1 MTRTYENAEELFR
14 FASMRAPAAPQQS
27 PRVLRLADES
37 EVPAWLASV
46 SGQDFAQ
53 QLEVLESRWQSLDS
67 IGASGVS
74 TDLEAVEA
82 LLKDLWKFYVQGI
95 GSGSVQP
102 QQLQRAQEL
111 MGKVAQLQ
119 AAQPG
124 TQLVAAAPHAVQAR
138 TTVKL
143 PAALEAFLRARRAQ
157 VSHALAAP
165 VKGATPEEL
174 DARLQLLQALERRLA
189 AALDNP
195 PAFDSV
201 QPFSVPLPKPA
212 GPDAPRTYFFLPA
225 ADPDQMF
232 RVANEAL
239 LLEIV
244 EAGIAAEGRT
254 PWEVLDALR
263 REIAALA
270 TQIAQLP
277 ADTPI
282 PEIPE
287 GATFGIRPVGVADLR
302 VVKQVL
308 VGYDK
313 GELAEI
319 HNVADGATV
328 ERQHSRLQRID
339 EGSSDYSQR
348 DSERWDERYTFNR
361 NDMGRFT
368 YATARENQDE
378 NTSVNL
384 TGAYGEIQYNAS
396 AFANVSRGRDQ
407 QRGDDLR
414 RSREIVDR
422 ALQLTRQSVGQSRWR
437 FLTAETQDST
447 VYKLKAKCG
456 NVVSQYRWVDQ
467 VYEAQMFNCGARAM
481 YEVLVPNPA
490 ALFTQLLAR
499 QPGSTPFAGP
509 APVLPPLKASD
520 ITEATWAAYAE
531 RFGVALQPPPAA
543 TITEYAQL
551 SNRIDIPIPGHQSR
565 SGVFNRAGVRE
576 QGYEASIAGVSMTWV
591 GVAGESGITA
601 SIGAL
606 LFSSSPD
613 ADEPIAPQAMKGET
627 GDISY
632 SVSAWGTVDQFTVN
646 FYVVWTRTARALE
659 QWQVASYQL
668 IVEEY
673 ERKLSAYLAK
683 AAVELSEVQ
692 MRTVERTELKR
703 AVLEVIRRGTG
714 ISAPAPDA
722 IVNGLPAIDVARLEA
737 AAREVRFFEYA
748 FEWDQMT
755 YRFFP
760 YFWASEEDWNA
771 ARFTQQGDRL
781 FTAFLN
787 AGFASVILP
796 VRKGFED
803 AVAVYL
809 RTGVVLDLAVVPYDD
824 ELSGM
829 NCEVAQI
836 NAECENAVPEGEP
849 WTYRVPTSMMVLDED
864 SGCALPALPG

>member
-14 FASMRAPAAPQQS
+14 FASMRAPAPQHS
-27 PRVLRLADES
+27 PQVLRLADES

-46 SGQDFAQ
+46 SEQDFAQ
-53 QLEVLESRWQSLDS
+53 QLEVLESRWQTLDS
-67 IGASGVS
+67 IGANGVA
-74 TDLEAVEA
+74 TDLDAAEA
-82 LLKDLWKFYVQGI
+82 LLRDLWKFYVQGI
-95 GSGSVQP
+95 GSGAVQP
-102 QQLQRAQEL
+102 QQLQRAQQL
-111 MGKVAQLQ
+111 MVQVSQLQ
-119 AAQPG
+119 TAAPA
-124 TQLVAAAPHAVQAR
+124 TQLVAAAPRAGHTR
-138 TTVKL
+138 STVKL
-143 PAALEAFLRARRAQ
+143 PGALEEFLRARRDQ
-157 VSHALAAP
+157 VRHALAAQETD
-165 VKGATPEEL
+165 ATPAQLE
-174 DARLQLLQALERRLA
+174 ARLELLQTLERRLS
-189 AALDNP
+189 AALEQP
-195 PAFDSV
+195 PVFETP
-201 QPFSVPLPKPA
+201 QPFSVALPKPA

-225 ADPDQMF
+225 ADPDQIF

-239 LLEIV
+239 LLEIF
-244 EAGIAAEGRT
+244 EAGIPTDGRA

-263 REIAALA
+263 REIAALM

-282 PEIPE
+282 PDLPE

-308 VGYDK
+308 VGYDM

-328 ERQHSRLQRID
+328 ERQQSRLQRTD
-339 EGSSDYSQR
+339 GGTSDYGQR
-348 DSERWDERYTFNR
+348 DSEGWDERYGFDR

-396 AFANVSRGRDQ
+396 AFANVNRGRDE
-407 QRGDDLR
+407 QRSDDLR
-414 RSREIVDR
+414 RSREVVDR
-422 ALQLTRQSVGQSRWR
+422 ALHLARQSVGLSRWR
-437 FLTAETQDST
+437 YLTAETQDST
-447 VYKLKAKCG
+447 IYKLKARCG
-456 NVVSQYRWVDQ
+456 SVVSQYRWVDQ

-490 ALFTQLLAR
+490 ALFKQLLAR

-509 APVLPPLKASD
+509 APLRPQLKASD
-520 ITEATWAAYAE
+520 ITEATWAIYAE
-531 RFGVALQPPPAA
+531 RFGVALQAPPAA

-565 SGVFNRAGVRE
+565 SGIFNRSGVRE
-576 QGYEASIAGVSMTWV
+576 LGYEASIGGVSMTWV

-601 SIGAL
+601 SIGAH

-613 ADEPIAPQAMKGET
+613 SDEPIAAQAMNGET

-632 SVSAWGTVDQFTVN
+632 SASAWGTVDQFTVN
-646 FYVVWTRTARALE
+646 FYVVWTRSARALE

-673 ERKLSAYLAK
+673 ERKLAAYLAK

-703 AVLEVIRRGTG
+703 AVLEVIRSGTG
-714 ISAPAPDA
+714 IASPAPDA

-748 FEWDQMT
+748 FEWEQMT

-760 YFWASEEDWNA
+760 YYWASQEDWNA
-771 ARFTQQGDRL
+771 GRFTQQGDRL

-809 RTGVVLDLAVVPYDD
+809 RTGVVLDLPVVPYDD
-824 ELSGM
+824 ELAGM

-836 NAECENAVPEGEP
+836 NAECEEAVPEGEP
-849 WTYRVPTSMMVLDED
+849 WTYRVPTSMMVLDDD

>member
-14 FASMRAPAAPQQS
+14 FASLRAPAPRQS

-37 EVPAWLASV
+37 EVPAWLASA
-46 SGQDFAQ
+46 SEQDFAQ
-53 QLEVLESRWQSLDS
+53 QLEVLESRWQTLDS
-67 IGASGVS
+67 IGANGVS
-74 TDLEAVEA
+74 TDLEAAEA
-82 LLKDLWKFYVQGI
+82 LLQDLWKFYVQGI
-95 GSGSVQP
+95 GSGTVQP
-102 QQLQRAQEL
+102 QQLQRAQQL
-111 MGKVAQLQ
+111 MAQVSQLRS
-119 AAQPG
+119 AAPG
-124 TQLVAAAPHAVQAR
+124 SVLVAAAPRGPDPR

-143 PAALEAFLRARRAQ
+143 PGALETFLRARRDKLRQ
-157 VSHALAAP
+157 ALLAP
-165 VKGATPEEL
+165 EPNATPADME
-174 DARLQLLQALERRLA
+174 ARLELLQALERRLS
-189 AALDNP
+189 AALGQP
-195 PAFDSV
+195 PAFDSPL
-201 QPFSVPLPKPA
+201 PFSVPLPKPA
-212 GPDAPRTYFFLPA
+212 GPDAPRTYFFLPS
-225 ADPDQMF
+225 ADPDQLF

-244 EAGIAAEGRT
+244 EAGIATEGRT

-263 REIAALA
+263 REIATLMAD
-270 TQIAQLP
+270 IAQLP
-277 ADTPI
+277 SDTPL
-282 PEIPE
+282 PELPE
-287 GATFGIRPVGVADLR
+287 GASFGIRPVGVADLR
-302 VVKQVL
+302 VVKHVL

-339 EGSSDYSQR
+339 EGSSDYAQR
-348 DSERWDERYTFNR
+348 DTERWDERYSYER
-361 NDMGRFT
+361 NDMGRFS

-396 AFANVSRGRDQ
+396 AFANVNRGRDE

-414 RSREIVDR
+414 RSRDIVER

-447 VYKLKAKCG
+447 IYKLKAKCG

-490 ALFTQLLAR
+490 ALFTALLAR

-509 APVLPPLKASD
+509 VPLRPQLKAAD
-520 ITEATWAAYAE
+520 ITEATWAVYAE

-543 TITEYAQL
+543 TMTEYAQL

-565 SGVFNRAGVRE
+565 SGVFNRPSVRE
-576 QGYEASIAGVSMTWV
+576 QGYEASIAGVSMSWV

-601 SIGAL
+601 SIGAR

-613 ADEPIAPQAMKGET
+613 ADEPLAAQSMKGET

-632 SVSAWGTVDQFTVN
+632 SASTWGTVDQFTVN

-673 ERKLSAYLAK
+673 ERRLSAYLAK

-714 ISAPAPDA
+714 IAAPAPDA

-760 YFWASEEDWNA
+760 YFWSSEEGWNA

-809 RTGVVLDLAVVPYDD
+809 RTGVVLDLAVVPYDE
-824 ELSGM
+824 ELAGM

-836 NAECENAVPEGEP
+836 NAECAEAVPEGEP